1 MDIVVSAGA
10 LILEIIF
17 ASGCMITPMT
27 SGPSTKPPQRS
38 ILQDSSRSVQRSTL
52 HFIKDSMLPIQT
64 PVAAQSFGVGL
75 SSNVNCAQVL
85 FI

>member
-10 LILEIIF
+10 LILGIIS

-38 ILQDSSRSVQRSTL
+38 ILQDSSRSVQRSTATFYKRL
-52 HFIKDSMLPIQT
+52 N
-64 PVAAQSFGVGL
+64 VAHSDTQLFGVGL
-75 SSNVNCAQVL
+75 
-85 FI
+85 